1 MLGLAGQSRRG
12 DNEVLEENTFCK
24 NSANWSITSAILVA
38 IVCFGR
44 GRWVRGFVDILILD
58 QNLTLLKMI

>member
-1 MLGLAGQSRRG
+1 MLGLAGQIRRG
-12 DNEVLEENTFCK
+12 DKGVLEENTFCK
-24 NSANWSITSAILVA
+24 NSANWSIRSALLVA

-44 GRWVRGFVDILILD
+44 GKWVRGFVEIKILD